1 MSQRPIG
8 RILAVTALLA
18 ALGGIAGGLGGL
30 LIVAAVAL
38 LGRSGTGD
46 LLFAL
51 EIGSMI
57 GFAFGLL
64 AGPTLAWAM
73 LRRAP
78 IWRAIG
84 ETALAAGMAST
95 LAMVMSWNLIQS
107 VCWAGAASLAAA
119 FRLRHAYRV
128 PREAGITSG
137 PAASASRL
145 CPAALAAGVPP
156 RRVAP

>member
-1 MSQRPIG
+1 MTQRRIG
-8 RILAVTALLA
+8 RIIAVTALLA
-18 ALGGIAGGLGGL
+18 ALGGVAGGLGGL

-38 LGRSGTGD
+38 LTRSGAGG
-46 LLFAL
+46 LFVAL
-51 EIGSMI
+51 EIGSAI
-57 GFAFGLL
+57 GFVFGLL

-107 VCWAGAASLAAA
+107 VWWAGAASLAAA
-119 FRLRHAYRV
+119 FRLRYAYRL
-128 PREAGITSG
+128 PRESRITSG
-137 PAASASRL
+137 PTAS
-145 CPAALAAGVPP
+145 V
-156 RRVAP
+156 